1 MVLELNASDDRGI
14 GVVREEIVNFAQS
27 RVLHV
32 DKESKYNVKLV
43 ILDEADAMTKEAQN
57 ALRRVIEKFTENVRF
72 CIICNYL
79 SKIIPALQSRCTRF
93 RFAPLIKAQ
102 VMPRLEYVIKQE
114 KINATDDGKEALYN
128 LSGGDMRRVL
138 NILQS
143 TSLAFDTVNEKN
155 VYLCVGQPEPKVIK
169 TILTTLLD
177 GTFET
182 CFKKLNDMRLT
193 HGTALT
199 DVLDNLIDPLLDLD
213 INTIV
218 LGQLIDKVAQIQ
230 ARLANGSSEKIQ
242 ILALIAAFLGTREA
256 LDKEA
261 NDAMEE

>member
-1 MVLELNASDDRGI
+1 
-14 GVVREEIVNFAQS
+14 
-27 RVLHV
+27 
-32 DKESKYNVKLV
+32 
-43 ILDEADAMTKEAQN
+43 
-57 ALRRVIEKFTENVRF
+57 
-72 CIICNYL
+72 
-79 SKIIPALQSRCTRF
+79 
-93 RFAPLIKAQ
+93 
-102 VMPRLEYVIKQE
+102 
-114 KINATDDGKEALYN
+114 
-128 LSGGDMRRVL
+128 
-138 NILQS
+138 
-143 TSLAFDTVNEKN
+143 
-155 VYLCVGQPEPKVIK
+155 
-169 TILTTLLD
+169 
-177 GTFET
+177 
-182 CFKKLNDMRLT
+182 MRLT